1 MAIIEKRVS
10 DFKSLLAKSDVLVI
24 GSGHA
29 RVTKAYPY
37 FLKKLGIN
45 DYFLNVNQGLI
56 ESLAYNSEKDRVHF
70 YNLLKKTFKKKINQV
85 IIFTDICVGGHS
97 DEAYLAKRKKRSE
110 AAINAQKNLIGIF
123 GQNNAD
129 LLVLSFIITVDGK
142 NKYLDILAEEAE
154 TAGEASA

>member
-10 DFKSLLAKSDVLVI
+10 DFKCPFTNSDVLVI

-29 RVTKAYPY
+29 RVTKAYCH
-37 FLKKLGIN
+37 FLDELGIDN
-45 DYFLNVNQGLI
+45 YFLNVNQGLI

-97 DEAYLAKRKKRSE
+97 DEAYLAKRRKRTE
-110 AAINAQKNLIGIF
+110 AAINAQKNLVGIF
-123 GQNNAD
+123 GQGNPD
-129 LLVLSFIITVDGK
+129 LLVLSFIITVNGED
-142 NKYLDILAEEAE
+142 KYLDILAEESK